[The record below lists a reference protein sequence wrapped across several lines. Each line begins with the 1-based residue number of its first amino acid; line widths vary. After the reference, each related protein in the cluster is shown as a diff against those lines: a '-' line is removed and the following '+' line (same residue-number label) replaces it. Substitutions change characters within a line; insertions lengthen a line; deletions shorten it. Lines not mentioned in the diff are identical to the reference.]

1 MARTNLPDS
10 VALVVA
16 ERTPTAFWAA
26 LCRAEKSARVVE
38 LRLDYLGSVAEIV
51 GVLEKLAR
59 RPSRLILIATCRRRA
74 DGASSAAALRPNWPC
89 SSWPCAPAA
98 AGWT

>member
-26 LCRAEKSARVVE
+26 LRRAEKPARVVE

-51 GVLEKLAR
+51 AVLEKLAR
-59 RPSRLILIATCRRRA
+59 RSSRLTLIATCRGGRCSRARRTVA
-74 DGASSAAALRPNWPC
+74 MPPRPI
-89 SSWPCAPAA
+89 SRS
-98 AGWT
+98 TV